1 MQFPNIASKLKSATT
16 NINIASASTPS
27 NGQVLTATS
36 PTTATWKTPTWA
48 WWWASFDW
56 VRWQVINI
64 AWEIVPWKIAEL
76 TAFSSWTFAEIQI
89 STLTRTTWTTTVT
102 VKKNNTTVGSA
113 TITSATTVTNWR
125 YFWTSTDL
133 ADSFVAN
140 DVITIEVSDNWSP
153 VWTNLVCNLK

>member
-1 MQFPNIASKLKSATT
+1 MKFPNIASKLKSATT

-36 PTTATWKTPTWA
+36 STTATWQTPAWA

-64 AWEIVPWKIAEL
+64 AWEIITWKIAEL
-76 TAFSSWTFAEIQI
+76 TAFASWTFAEMQI

-102 VKKNNTTVGSA
+102 IKKNWTAIWTA
-113 TITSATTVTNWR
+113 TITSATTVTNGR

-140 DVITIEVSDNWSP
+140 DVITIEVADTGTPW
-153 VWTNLVCNLK
+153 WTNLVCNLK